1 MLLLVVLLTGL
12 GGLHAGRKSHKSFL
26 HTTVPERISST
37 DAKHDRENR
46 IAYIITI
53 EGKPYFVHLKKQSFL
68 SPSSL
73 IYSYDKNGTEHSEP
87 LLAQMNCNYNGYV
100 AGFINSLVT
109 LNICSGLRG
118 IMQFKDVSYGIEPID
133 ALSGFIH
140 MIYEEKSNQ
149 INIPHSGKRVI
160 YAESDE
166 SPHEGKKAI
175 PKDEYASSLFPRYL
189 ELHIVV
195 DKNLFDYMGSDVK
208 TVTQKVIHVI
218 GLVNTMLAQL
228 KLTVILSSIEI
239 WSYKNKI
246 STVGA
251 PENVLFRF
259 LNWKHDNFKFH
270 NNISYLFAFV
280 KHSASVGITFPG
292 KVCENNFDAGI
303 ALYSEGLSWESFA
316 VTIVQLLGVTI
327 GLDYDNSAHCYCSGE
342 TCTMTP
348 KAVYAAGIKDF
359 STCSVD
365 NFKYLTSKHGLSCL
379 EKNPFDMP
387 VRVEAQR
394 KICGNGI
401 IEGTEECDCGTSKNC
416 THKDCCDPSSCKL
429 KPSAVCGSGECCTV
443 QCKIK
448 PANILCR
455 KSFDSFCDF
464 KEFCDGKNAYC
475 VEDTFS
481 RNGQECDSGRGYC
494 FDGICRSFD
503 KQCQNLIGSDSRGG
517 SFACYEEINS
527 RIDRFGNCGP
537 DVCRFPNTLCGKLVC
552 TWPHKELISRANFS
566 VIYSHVRDQICVS
579 TYPAGRKPAHDTL
592 TTYKTPEDR
601 DETFVE
607 DGTMCGPDM
616 YCERMQCKEVRFII
630 DESVCNATRNCDNHG
645 VCNNFNHCHCEE
657 GYTPPDCAKKAGGF
671 GSVDDGHEIKMAGKS
686 ADRGPGSSQK
696 QYFQVSMYVSIPL
709 LIITIALLI
718 NQDKIRKQCFR
729 EESEADRSMAEENTT
744 TSSIKSSPTEN
755 NSS

>member
-109 LNICSGLRG
+109 LNTCSGLRG

-175 PKDEYASSLFPRYL
+175 PKNEYASSLFPRYL

-228 KLTVILSSIEI
+228 KLTIILSSIEI

-270 NNISYLFAFV
+270 NNISYLFA
-280 KHSASVGITFPG
+280 
-292 KVCENNFDAGI
+292 
-303 ALYSEGLSWESFA
+303 
-316 VTIVQLLGVTI
+316 
-327 GLDYDNSAHCYCSGE
+327 
-342 TCTMTP
+342 
-348 KAVYAAGIKDF
+348 
-359 STCSVD
+359 
-365 NFKYLTSKHGLSCL
+365 
-379 EKNPFDMP
+379 
-387 VRVEAQR
+387 
-394 KICGNGI
+394 
-401 IEGTEECDCGTSKNC
+401 
-416 THKDCCDPSSCKL
+416 
-429 KPSAVCGSGECCTV
+429 
-443 QCKIK
+443 
-448 PANILCR
+448 
-455 KSFDSFCDF
+455 
-464 KEFCDGKNAYC
+464 
-475 VEDTFS
+475 
-481 RNGQECDSGRGYC
+481 
-494 FDGICRSFD
+494 
-503 KQCQNLIGSDSRGG
+503 
-517 SFACYEEINS
+517 
-527 RIDRFGNCGP
+527 
-537 DVCRFPNTLCGKLVC
+537 
-552 TWPHKELISRANFS
+552 
-566 VIYSHVRDQICVS
+566 
-579 TYPAGRKPAHDTL
+579 
-592 TTYKTPEDR
+592 
-601 DETFVE
+601 
-607 DGTMCGPDM
+607 
-616 YCERMQCKEVRFII
+616 
-630 DESVCNATRNCDNHG
+630 
-645 VCNNFNHCHCEE
+645 
-657 GYTPPDCAKKAGGF
+657 
-671 GSVDDGHEIKMAGKS
+671 
-686 ADRGPGSSQK
+686 
-696 QYFQVSMYVSIPL
+696 
-709 LIITIALLI
+709 
-718 NQDKIRKQCFR
+718 
-729 EESEADRSMAEENTT
+729 
-744 TSSIKSSPTEN
+744 
-755 NSS
+755 

>member
-443 QCKIK
+443 QCK
-448 PANILCR
+448 
-455 KSFDSFCDF
+455 
-464 KEFCDGKNAYC
+464 
-475 VEDTFS
+475 
-481 RNGQECDSGRGYC
+481 
-494 FDGICRSFD
+494 
-503 KQCQNLIGSDSRGG
+503 
-517 SFACYEEINS
+517 
-527 RIDRFGNCGP
+527 
-537 DVCRFPNTLCGKLVC
+537 
-552 TWPHKELISRANFS
+552 
-566 VIYSHVRDQICVS
+566 
-579 TYPAGRKPAHDTL
+579 
-592 TTYKTPEDR
+592 
-601 DETFVE
+601 
-607 DGTMCGPDM
+607 

>member
-1 MLLLVVLLTGL
+1 MGHNESSFKREIHRLEIIPQKKKRKNQQINELTL
-12 GGLHAGRKSHKSFL
+12 
-26 HTTVPERISST
+26 
-37 DAKHDRENR
+37 
-46 IAYIITI
+46 
-53 EGKPYFVHLKKQSFL
+53 HLKALEKEEQNNSKCSRRQEIIKIRANIGQRAKGDLFLFLPRSFL

-109 LNICSGLRG
+109 LNTCSGLRLG

-166 SPHEGKKAI
+166 SPHEGKK
-175 PKDEYASSLFPRYL
+175 
-189 ELHIVV
+189 
-195 DKNLFDYMGSDVK
+195 FDYMGSDVK

-228 KLTVILSSIEI
+228 KLTIILSSIEI

-365 NFKYLTSKHGLSCL
+365 TFKYLTSKRGLSCL

-443 QCKIK
+443 QCKVS
-448 PANILCR
+448 ANILCR

-475 VEDTFS
+475 VDNTFS

-517 SFACYEEINS
+517 SFGCFEEINS

-537 DVCRFPNTLCGKLVC
+537 DVCRFPHTLCGKLVC

-592 TTYKTPEDR
+592 TTYKTADDR

-630 DESVCNATRNCDNHG
+630 DDSVCNATRNCDNHG

-696 QYFQVSMYVSIPL
+696 QYFQVSMYVSVPL

-729 EESEADRSMAEENTT
+729 EESEVDRYVLVYIYSY
-744 TSSIKSSPTEN
+744 
-755 NSS
+755 NSKQIEKIVFVFYQK